1 MIDQK
6 VGNLAYLGGKVES
19 EVAVV
24 CQRVLDHEGH
34 IGRKAQLDSARKT
47 TSLAEVDEVLERESE
62 RHGLRQLDINVQVFL
77 VDVGVLAE
85 GDGSRTDVASA
96 AELDAL
102 FCALD
107 VD

>member
-1 MIDQK
+1 MIVLDFS
-6 VGNLAYLGGKVES
+6 GLADLGGEVES

-24 CQRVLDHEGH
+24 CQRVLDHERH

-47 TSLAEVDEVLERESE
+47 TSLAEVDQVLEREGE
-62 RHGLRQLDINVQVFL
+62 RDGLRELDVDVQVFL
-77 VDVGVLAE
+77 VYVGVLAE
-85 GDGSRTDVASA
+85 SDGSRTDVAGA